1 MRHHLREYILPPRA
15 GRGWVARW
23 VASSISR
30 STKQSFL
37 IDKVRKNE
45 DCHLQVQL
53 LFQGTSAEVRLNH
66 ACYENHISV
75 CHGASS
81 NIAAIQHYW
90 VARWVART

>member
-45 DCHLQVQL
+45 DCHLERQL
-53 LFQGTSAEVRLNH
+53 PQSPPA
-66 ACYENHISV
+66 
-75 CHGASS
+75 ASPAMAGRQS
-81 NIAAIQHYW
+81 H
-90 VARWVART
+90 